1 MDMNLLIYGII
12 GLVILYVIIKLLKW
26 PIKLLL
32 NGILGVV
39 MLYLVNMVGVYFDFS
54 IPINIINALIAG
66 ILGIPGIVI
75 LIIFQLFFLVA

>member
-26 PIKLLL
+26 PIKLLI

-54 IPINIINALIAG
+54 IPINIINSLIAG

-75 LIIFQLFFLVA
+75 LIIFQLFF

>member
-1 MDMNLLIYGII
+1 MDMNLLVYGII

-75 LIIFQLFFLVA
+75 LIIFQVFF